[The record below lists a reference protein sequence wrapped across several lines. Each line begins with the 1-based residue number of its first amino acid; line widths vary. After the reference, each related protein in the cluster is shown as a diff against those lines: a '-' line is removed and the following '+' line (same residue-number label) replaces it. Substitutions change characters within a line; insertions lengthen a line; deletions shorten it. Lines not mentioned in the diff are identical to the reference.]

1 MSDWFAIEEKLNKKR
16 RFVWIWWAAL
26 PLLIVA
32 SLTIYS
38 LLIKKELTTFNKTI
52 TVQKEKTPPDL
63 IVKKEITIDKIIS
76 QPSNSSNYNMGKRV
90 APISETIIFNT
101 NNNSKI
107 EPIETNNITTYLPES
122 IYLTSKT
129 LGNLW
134 KISLPIVEKIIESKL
149 PKPNTKKPKL
159 FSYEFGINL
168 SPAMGIDAIKQNKS
182 NWINHN
188 YFSSIANSSS
198 LGSGFNNGVHAQINI
213 RKNWFI
219 RQGIYSTTYSV
230 YNNFDYTITEFTNT
244 LVGKGITGYGPLNP
258 SDYIHIQ
265 QSGKASIKYIS
276 LPLLVGNRTYIN
288 KNWGIESKIGV
299 NVSRL
304 WNAKGQI
311 VNPTYLNLEDIN
323 SNNSIKK
330 WNTGLSISSGV
341 FIKTNNN
348 LIFTVEPN
356 FSTLLSSARSKD
368 YPVKTR
374 YYNYGIN
381 VNLNYILGGNKK

>member
-38 LLIKKELTTFNKTI
+38 LLIKKDLTTFNKTI

-63 IVKKEITIDKIIS
+63 IVKKQITIDKIIS
-76 QPSNSSNYNMGKRV
+76 QPSNSINYNMGKRV

-101 NNNSKI
+101 NDNSNV
-107 EPIETNNITTYLPES
+107 EPIETKNITTYLPES

-149 PKPNTKKPKL
+149 PKPNTKKPRL

-168 SPAMGIDAIKQNKS
+168 SPTMGIDAIKQNKN

>member
-38 LLIKKELTTFNKTI
+38 LLIKKDLTTFNKTI

-134 KISLPIVEKIIESKL
+134 KISLPIVEKNIESKL
-149 PKPNTKKPKL
+149 PKPNTKKPRL

-198 LGSGFNNGVHAQINI
+198 LVSGFNNGVHAQINI

-276 LPLLVGNRTYIN
+276 LPLLVGNRAYIN

>member
-26 PLLIVA
+26 PLLIIA

-38 LLIKKELTTFNKTI
+38 LLIKKDLTTFNKTI

-63 IVKKEITIDKIIS
+63 IVKKQITIDKIIS
-76 QPSNSSNYNMGKRV
+76 QPSNSINYNMGKRV

-101 NNNSKI
+101 NDNSNV
-107 EPIETNNITTYLPES
+107 EPIETKNITTYLPES

-134 KISLPIVEKIIESKL
+134 KISLPIVEIIIESKL

>member
-63 IVKKEITIDKIIS
+63 IVKKQITIDKIIS

>member
-16 RFVWIWWAAL
+16 RFVWSWWAAL
-26 PLLIVA
+26 PLLIIA
-32 SLTIYS
+32 SLTFYS
-38 LLIKKELTTFNKTI
+38 LLIKKDLTTFNKTI

-107 EPIETNNITTYLPES
+107 GPIETNNIRTYLPES

-134 KISLPIVEKIIESKL
+134 KISLPIVEIIIESKL

>member
-38 LLIKKELTTFNKTI
+38 LLIKKDLTTFNKTI

-107 EPIETNNITTYLPES
+107 GPIETNNIRTYLPES

-134 KISLPIVEKIIESKL
+134 KISLPIVEIIIESKL

>member
-38 LLIKKELTTFNKTI
+38 LLIKKDLTTFNKTI

-63 IVKKEITIDKIIS
+63 IVKKQITIDKIIS
-76 QPSNSSNYNMGKRV
+76 QPSNSSNYNMGRMV

-101 NNNSKI
+101 NDNSNV
-107 EPIETNNITTYLPES
+107 EPIETKNITTYLPES

-149 PKPNTKKPKL
+149 PKPNTNKPRL

-168 SPAMGIDAIKQNKS
+168 SPAIGIDAIKQNKS

-265 QSGKASIKYIS
+265 KSGKASIKYIS

>member
-38 LLIKKELTTFNKTI
+38 LLIKKDLTTFNKTI

-107 EPIETNNITTYLPES
+107 GPIETNNITTYLPES

-134 KISLPIVEKIIESKL
+134 KISLPIVEKNIESKL
-149 PKPNTKKPKL
+149 PKPNTKKPRL
-159 FSYEFGINL
+159 ISYEFGINL

-265 QSGKASIKYIS
+265 QSGKATIKYIS

>member
-38 LLIKKELTTFNKTI
+38 LLIKKDLTTFNKTI

-76 QPSNSSNYNMGKRV
+76 QPSNNSNYNMGKRV

-107 EPIETNNITTYLPES
+107 GPIETNNITTYLPES

-134 KISLPIVEKIIESKL
+134 KISLPIVEKNIESKL
-149 PKPNTKKPKL
+149 PKPNTKKPRL
-159 FSYEFGINL
+159 ISYEFGINL

-374 YYNYGIN
+374 HYNYGIN